1 MPASLEKVAH
11 PVAPILVVEDDDDT
25 RDAIV
30 LGLETE
36 GYQVIQASHGLEALE
51 LLDHGTRPCLILLD
65 LMMPIMDGVH
75 FRLQQ
80 LERAEVAE
88 IPLIVISAYAQL
100 TRAHWLRA
108 ADYLPKPIDFDC
120 LLDMVERHCRQSR

>member
-1 MPASLEKVAH
+1 MGASVEKVAR
-11 PVAPILVVEDDDDT
+11 PIAPILVVEDDEDT

-30 LGLETE
+30 LGLEAE
-36 GYQVIQASHGLEALE
+36 GYQVLAASHGLEALE
-51 LLDHGTRPCLILLD
+51 LLELGNRPCLILLD

-75 FRLQQ
+75 FRMQQ
-80 LERAEVAE
+80 LERPEVAE

-120 LLDMVERHCRQSR
+120 LLDMVERHCRKP